1 MDSLTAKLRTGQ
13 IKIKKVPLPILQKGC
28 VLVRNHYSLISSGTE
43 ASTVMTARKGF
54 VGKAKE
60 RPQQLQQLIKT
71 TKTQGPLIT
80 YRAVMKKLEGY
91 SPLGY
96 SSAGEIIETAP
107 TVTDLKVGDRVAC
120 AGLSASH
127 AEVVCVPRN
136 LCVRLKPDTDL
147 KQAAYNAL
155 GSIALHSI
163 RQANLQIADSCAVIG
178 LGLIGQITS
187 LLLKASGI
195 KVIGIDINSEAIKT
209 AQKNSCDLAFERNAP
224 GIIEKIFQFTDGI
237 GCDAVIIA
245 AASASHDPINFA
257 GAISR
262 KKGSIII
269 VGAIPT
275 GFDREPYFYKKE
287 LTVKMSCS
295 YGPGRYDPN
304 YEAKGL
310 DYPHAYVRW
319 TENRNMNAFQNL
331 IYTKAIDVSYLT
343 THVFKLDEAAQ
354 AYELLIQ
361 KSEPFMGILIEYD
374 TSKRLEKEKININR
388 PAGKVQPQSIAAGFF
403 GAGSY
408 AQNYL
413 LPNIISN
420 HKISLKGIMTASGT
434 SSRSAAERYGFE
446 FCTDNEEDI
455 FNNSEINTIFIAT
468 RHDSHARLV
477 LKALKAGKHAFVEK
491 PLCLKREELDQ
502 IILLL
507 KKLRKQHE
515 SKDILIYPSLMV
527 GYNRRF
533 SPISQTIKETFAEGP
548 MAMIYRINA
557 GSIPADSWIQDA
569 EFGGGRILGEICH
582 FVDFMSFINGSL
594 PTSVYARTMEDSRG
608 INDTVNICLTYN
620 NGSLGSISYFANGD
634 SSVPKE
640 RCEIYC
646 NGCVAL
652 VDDFKKLSIH
662 ADGKRKGR
670 TQFFQDKGQKA
681 MLDLFVKTIMT
692 GGREPIRLEDII
704 ATSMTT
710 FKIIESIQSGQTA
723 KI

>member
-413 LPNIISN
+413 LPNIKNN